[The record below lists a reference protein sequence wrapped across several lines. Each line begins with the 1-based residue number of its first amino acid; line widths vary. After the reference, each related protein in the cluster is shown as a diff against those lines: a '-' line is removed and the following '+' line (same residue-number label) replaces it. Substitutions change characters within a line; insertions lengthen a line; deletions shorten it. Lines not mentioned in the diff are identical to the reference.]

1 MATTPD
7 RAPGAAPSAGTPAQP
22 FRPPNM
28 ALATISIALA
38 MFMQVL
44 DITIAN
50 VSLPTISGNLGASA
64 NQAVWVITSFAVSNA
79 IALPL
84 TGFRSEEHTSELQ
97 TLMRTSYAVF
107 SLKKKS

>member
-7 RAPGAAPSAGTPAQP
+7 RTPGAAPSAGTPAQP

-64 NQAVWVITSFAVSNA
+64 NQAVWVITSFEVSNE

-84 TGFRSEEHTSELQ
+84 TGFLSRRSAEPTSELQ
-97 TLMRTSYAVF
+97 SLMRISY
-107 SLKKKS
+107 

>member
-7 RAPGAAPSAGTPAQP
+7 LAPGAAPSAGAPAQP

-64 NQAVWVITSFAVSNA
+64 NPAVWVIPSFAVSNE
-79 IALPL
+79 IALPQ
-84 TGFRSEEHTSELQ
+84 TGFMTNHFGERRQFGWAPCAFAMAL
-97 TLMRTSYAVF
+97 AACG
-107 SLKKKS
+107 